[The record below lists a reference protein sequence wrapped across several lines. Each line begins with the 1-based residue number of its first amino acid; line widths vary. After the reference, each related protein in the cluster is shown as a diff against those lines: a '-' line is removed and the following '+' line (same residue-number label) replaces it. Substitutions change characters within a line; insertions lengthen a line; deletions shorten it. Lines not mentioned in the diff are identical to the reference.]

1 VPALPTTAIPKAALL
16 TLVQTLSGVQAK
28 WRTDPEFVAG
38 MAPGVAS
45 SHAWIWLSVT
55 STRAIGVDDYRQVF
69 NAAMGNLDSQIAG
82 NRMFT
87 LSLRAESYDVNIEAF
102 DLVEAVRVR
111 LRSFKARGIFAPA
124 GLALVDIQPTA
135 VFTNV
140 ITDAG
145 TKRTLKV
152 AVMDIRWAYVSTYSP
167 TADDDAGGTIDTV
180 DGGTIPGTLVP

>member
-1 VPALPTTAIPKAALL
+1 MPALPTTAIPKAALL
-16 TLVQTLSGVQAK
+16 TLIQTLSGVQTK

-38 MAPGVAS
+38 IAPGIAS

-55 STRAIGVDDYRQVF
+55 SMRSLGVDDYRQVF
-69 NAAMGNLDSQIAG
+69 NQATGNLDSQIAG
-82 NRMFT
+82 NRLFT
-87 LSLRAESYDVNIEAF
+87 LSCRAESYDVNIEAF
-102 DLVEAVRVR
+102 DLVEAVRIR

-140 ITDAG
+140 VTDSG

-152 AVMDIRWAYVSTYSP
+152 ATMDIRWAYVSTYSP
-167 TADDDAGGTIDTV
+167 LPDDDAGGIIASV
-180 DGGTIPGTLVP
+180 DGGTIPGKLDP